1 MKRRHYISIASI
13 VVAAGLFGAGALV
26 VGQSKVSPQAIASSV
41 TRTPELVERA
51 WRLPV
56 AATFNRQLNW
66 QSNGSRC
73 GPAAVANAYRSLG
86 EAASSEG
93 KVLAGTGRCWTG
105 VCMMGLTLDELAD
118 VARANTRRKITLLRD
133 LSEEQFREH
142 LRRSNDPGRRY
153 IVNFSRERIF
163 GAGVGHHS
171 PIGGYLQNEDLVF
184 ILDVNSDFQPW
195 LVERYITVAWG
206 RDYVDVPPLRGV
218 IFTDAKTSDL
228 HVSVDV
234 ARI

>member
-56 AATFNRQLNW
+56 AATFNRQINW

-171 PIGGYLQNEDLVF
+171 PIGGYLENEDLVF

-195 LVERYITVAWG
+195 LVERTRLFAAVNTLDG
-206 RDYVDVPPLRGV
+206 DKKRGLLL
-218 IFTDAKTSDL
+218 IE
-228 HVSVDV
+228 
-234 ARI
+234 

>member
-1 MKRRHYISIASI
+1 MAMKRRYLIGIL
-13 VVAAGLFGAGALV
+13 VAAILVATGLLGAGALV
-26 VGQSKVSPQAIASSV
+26 VGQSKVPPQAIASSV

-56 AATFNRQLNW
+56 AATFDRQLTW

-73 GPAAVANAYRSLG
+73 GPASVANTYRSLG
-86 EAASSEG
+86 EAASTED

-105 VCMMGLTLDELAD
+105 LCILGLTLDELAD
-118 VARANTRRKITLLRD
+118 VARTNTSRKITLLRD
-133 LSEEQFREH
+133 LSEEEFREH

-171 PIGGYLQNEDLVF
+171 PIGGYLEPEDLVF
-184 ILDVNSDFQPW
+184 ILDVNQDYQPW
-195 LVERYITVAWG
+195 LIESTRLFAATNTLDG
-206 RDYVDVPPLRGV
+206 DKKRGLLL
-218 IFTDAKTSDL
+218 IE
-228 HVSVDV
+228 
-234 ARI
+234 

>member
-1 MKRRHYISIASI
+1 MKRTHCISIVSI
-13 VVAAGLFGAGALV
+13 LVAAGLFGAGALV
-26 VGQSKVSPQAIASSV
+26 VEQSKVSPQAIASSV
-41 TRTPELVERA
+41 TRTPELVERV

-56 AATFNRQLNW
+56 AATFNRELSW
-66 QSNGSRC
+66 QTNGSRC

-86 EAASSEG
+86 EAASTEG
-93 KVLAGTGRCWTG
+93 KVLAGTRRCWTG
-105 VCMMGLTLDELAD
+105 VCILGLTLDELAD

-171 PIGGYLQNEDLVF
+171 PIGGYLENEDLVF

-195 LVERYITVAWG
+195 LVERTRLFAAVNTLDG
-206 RDYVDVPPLRGV
+206 EKTRGLLL
-218 IFTDAKTSDL
+218 IE
-228 HVSVDV
+228 
-234 ARI
+234 